1 MLDFPSHVY
10 TLDEFNAARQAIAGG
25 HKHKLRV
32 TGSQSFRQGIRRILS
47 FIALAGYSDYL
58 RTYIREIK
66 EIEGLGQLREAEA
79 TIWLN
84 SLHLADP
91 IEGARFVIQKA
102 SQMQAYLEGKP
113 WYILG
118 ELPAVRASIEFLRR
132 LSIRLRDPEKKARCD
147 ETIRKWTEDK
157 VT

>member
-1 MLDFPSHVY
+1 MSFPPRVY
-10 TLDEFNAARQAIAGG
+10 TLDEFEVARKAIAGG
-25 HKHKLRV
+25 YRHRLAI
-32 TGSQSFRQGIRRILS
+32 TGSQDFRQGVRKILS
-47 FIALAGYSDYL
+47 LIKRAGYSDYL

-66 EIEGLGQLREAEA
+66 EIQGLGQLRETEA

-84 SLHLADP
+84 SLNLADP
-91 IEGARFVIQKA
+91 IEGARFVVQKA

-118 ELPAVRASIEFLRR
+118 ELSAVRSSIEFLRQLR
-132 LSIRLRDPEKKARCD
+132 ARHRDPVKRAQCD
-147 ETIRKWTEDK
+147 EVIRRWTEDK

>member
-1 MLDFPSHVY
+1 MDFPPHVY
-10 TLDEFNAARQAIAGG
+10 TLDEFIAARKAIAGG
-25 HKHKLRV
+25 HKHRLKV
-32 TGSQSFRQGIRRILS
+32 TGSQSFRQGIRNILS
-47 FIALAGYSDYL
+47 LIELTGYSDYL

-84 SLHLADP
+84 NLHLADP
-91 IEGARFVIQKA
+91 IEGARFIIQKA

-118 ELPAVRASIEFLRR
+118 ELPAVRTSIEFLRQ
-132 LSIRLRDPEKKARCD
+132 LSIRLRDPEIRAQCD

>member
-1 MLDFPSHVY
+1 MDFPPHVY
-10 TLDEFNAARQAIAGG
+10 TLDEFNAARKAIAGG
-25 HKHKLRV
+25 HKHRLTV
-32 TGSQSFRQGIRRILS
+32 TGNQSFRQGIQKILNL
-47 FIALAGYSDYL
+47 IELAGYSDYL

-66 EIEGLGQLREAEA
+66 ETEGLGQLREAEA
-79 TIWLN
+79 AIWLS
-84 SLHLADP
+84 SLHLSDP

-118 ELPAVRASIEFLRR
+118 ELPAVRASIEFLRQ
-132 LSIRLRDPEKKARCD
+132 LSIRLKDSEERAQCD
-147 ETIRKWTEDK
+147 EAIRKWTEDK

>member
-1 MLDFPSHVY
+1 MLDFPLHVY
-10 TLDEFNAARQAIAGG
+10 TLDEFNAARKAIASGY
-25 HKHKLRV
+25 KHRLTI
-32 TGSQSFRQGIRRILS
+32 TGSQSFRQRAQKILCL
-47 FIALAGYSDYL
+47 IELAGYSDYL

-66 EIEGLGQLREAEA
+66 EVDGLGQLREAEA

-84 SLHLADP
+84 SFHLADP

-102 SQMQAYLEGKP
+102 NQMQAYLEGKP

-118 ELPAVRASIEFLRR
+118 ELPAVRASIEFLRQLSMR
-132 LSIRLRDPEKKARCD
+132 LKDQEERAQCD
-147 ETIRKWTEDK
+147 EAIRKWTEDK